1 MALSQIDL
9 IQTEK
14 ELKKKLDSDRF
25 RHTQGV
31 MYTAAAMAMA
41 HGTDMLQAQTA
52 GLLHDCAKCIP
63 DKKKLDMCRKNMLPV
78 TAFEMENPF
87 LLHAKLGAFLAR
99 TKYGVKDKEIEN
111 SIIWHT
117 TGTSAMSTL
126 EKLIYIADYIEPGR
140 DRAAHLDVIR
150 KLAFEDL
157 DECMYRILKDT
168 MEYLKSN
175 PKSMDSA
182 TEEAFLYY
190 SNIHNGRKD

>member
-63 DKKKLDMCRKNMLPV
+63 DKKKLDMCRKNMIPV
-78 TAFEMENPF
+78 TAFEMDNPF

-117 TGTSAMSTL
+117 TGTSAMSIL

-140 DRAAHLDVIR
+140 DRAPHLDVIR